1 MIHEITYESSPKER
15 EIDSGWQ
22 TKSWI
27 FFNFSNLTMN
37 YFSKKIKDL
46 EQASV

>member
-27 FFNFSNLTMN
+27 FFKSNYELL
-37 YFSKKIKDL
+37 FKKIKDL